1 MDVDPT
7 APTFMGARN
16 ASTTSAWTQCPRLQ
30 ADRPFTPGFRSPAL
44 EMKELS
50 GDTFETASSDPV
62 AFIEGMEIVRIYV
75 MLEEMPFVLLDAL
88 YTHLQDST
96 DLKEVHICI
105 QSLLRAVLQNVHENL
120 GLKRAL
126 TAATRKWAATRTAL
140 KFLFIRPDVATTC
153 ENIDGFQEVNLF
165 SAIKRRP
172 KVSVELTQILD
183 QAELGVPSN
192 QTLAGDLNNSNVG
205 ESGMHLDEHL

>member
-1 MDVDPT
+1 MLRSKKCRSYYSTLSTPT
-7 APTFMGARN
+7 
-16 ASTTSAWTQCPRLQ
+16 C
-30 ADRPFTPGFRSPAL
+30 
-44 EMKELS
+44 K
-50 GDTFETASSDPV
+50 
-62 AFIEGMEIVRIYV
+62 
-75 MLEEMPFVLLDAL
+75 
-88 YTHLQDST
+88 DST
-96 DLKEVHICI
+96 DLKEVHICV
-105 QSLLRAVLQNVHENL
+105 QSLLHAALQNVHENL

-126 TAATRKWAATRTAL
+126 TATVRKWAATRTAL

-192 QTLAGDLNNSNVG
+192 QT
-205 ESGMHLDEHL
+205 